1 MNTDE
6 TIQLYRV
13 KEVRQWNTNG
23 TVNGTQLPIASADL
37 SIIVCKIRGMG
48 SLYGSRVI
56 GAGDTWI

>member
-37 SIIVCKIRGMG
+37 SIIVCIYEVWVAYME
-48 SLYGSRVI
+48 VE
-56 GAGDTWI
+56 